1 MIGERN
7 NGARDMKKM
16 EIEEIHEQFYKG
28 MLEIKRICEK
38 YDIKYFLAYGTLLGA
53 IREGGFIPWD
63 DDVDFIMTRTEWD
76 RFNEVAKKELSEEFF
91 LQTCE
96 TEQEHPDLTYLTRIC
111 INGTYRKMDYYKKDL
126 NIHRELSLD
135 IFVMDKVPTAQ
146 QAKKAQQFMLGMI
159 DKFIRAKAYNPQKG
173 RIPIVYLATNK
184 VVGRWIK
191 MKWLT
196 KLRTQICAW
205 CDKKKTDTCAVMF
218 GPKGV
223 YPLEKTEYRC
233 EWFEHSVPVL
243 FEEDYFPAPVEY
255 KRVLRT
261 TYGAW
266 LRRPKHVKTKDVSFW
281 KADK

>member
-1 MIGERN
+1 MNGERN
-7 NGARDMKKM
+7 NGAKYMKKM

-38 YDIKYFLAYGTLLGA
+38 YDVKYFLAYGTLLGA

-126 NIHRELSLD
+126 NIHRELSID

-159 DKFIRAKAYNPQKG
+159 DKVIRAKAYNPQKE